1 MGTFIFDLE
10 TDGLN
15 PYHAEIIEIGIKLN
29 NSSKEYNTL
38 IKYNKNIL
46 DPKITELTGI
56 HIKDLNL
63 NGIEKIAAYQN
74 LINFILEN
82 RNKDKEIKL
91 VAHNGN
97 GFDFIFFKRILKE
110 LNKENL
116 NKDILYIDTLNIAKY
131 LMKNQR
137 SFKLSSLCK
146 YYNIN
151 LLNSHRAMVDVYA
164 LEKLYNLFINL
175 DNNIYLK
182 IDII

>member
-29 NSSKEYNTL
+29 NSPQEYNTL

-82 RNKDKEIKL
+82 SNKGKKIKL

-131 LMKNQR
+131 L
-137 SFKLSSLCK
+137 
-146 YYNIN
+146 
-151 LLNSHRAMVDVYA
+151 
-164 LEKLYNLFINL
+164 
-175 DNNIYLK
+175 
-182 IDII
+182 